1 MKAIEEL
8 EKLVEGLLQRIENGH
23 PQSIGAIHNV
33 RMVQY
38 GIEEVPRYR
47 ASLHAL
53 LPRLRTEERD
63 GKREAFVKG
72 WVCHHS
78 LVYTTLVNAKE
89 RRDAVE
95 WAAREYPD
103 DKEA

>member
-1 MKAIEEL
+1 MEGDNEMKVIEEL
-8 EKLVEGLLQRIENGH
+8 EKLVEELLQRIENGH

-63 GKREAFVKG
+63 KLRAAFADGCHWAMVIMSDRTDKHLHDIETEA
-72 WVCHHS
+72 
-78 LVYTTLVNAKE
+78 E
-89 RRDAVE
+89 RR
-95 WAAREYPD
+95 WP
-103 DKEA
+103 